1 MLQLFLGVSALF
13 ALFFVFGCSKPSVS
27 RQSDTPPRIQIETT
41 NEALLMPATN
51 APIVQPEVKEIRF
64 ERSDPNQFRVGSAL
78 NEALRKIKNQAMGDT
93 RGLKLVPSRA
103 VPVLLTEEIRQL
115 DELDL
120 TGRELSDIVCLSQFT
135 HFTSLYLSENRL
147 THLQPLEKH
156 NNLLA
161 LTLDGNQLDD
171 LTPLRGLANLNLVS
185 LDSNKISDVRP
196 LAKLVHLK
204 YLYLGNNRIVNVG
217 SLNSLKNLVAL
228 DLSANQLTNLNSLGR
243 LSKLRSLGLFDNK
256 GLKFAEIRELQK
268 ALPDCAIN
276 HNVEES
282 E

>member
-64 ERSDPNQFRVGSAL
+64 ERNDPNQFRVGSAL

-103 VPVLLTEEIRQL
+103 VPVLLAEEIRQL

-120 TGRELSDIVCLSQFT
+120 TGRELSDIACLSQLT
-135 HFTSLYLSENRL
+135 HFTSLYISDNHLSKLE
-147 THLQPLEKH
+147 PLSKH
-156 NNLLA
+156 KDLLA
-161 LTLDGNQLDD
+161 LTLDENQIENLS
-171 LTPLRGLANLNLVS
+171 PLRSLSQITLLS
-185 LDSNKISDVRP
+185 LDSNKISDLKP

-204 YLYLGNNRIVNVG
+204 YLYLGNNRIVNID
-217 SLNSLKNLVAL
+217 SLERLEHLVAL
-228 DLSANQLTNLNSLGR
+228 DLSANQLTDLNSLGR
-243 LSKLRSLGLFDNK
+243 LAKLRSLGLYDNK
-256 GLKFAEIRELQK
+256 DLELAQIEELQK
-268 ALPDCAIN
+268 ALPDCKIN
-276 HNVEES
+276 HNTR
-282 E
+282 

>member
-13 ALFFVFGCSKPSVS
+13 GLFFVFGCKKPSVS

-64 ERSDPNQFRVGSAL
+64 ERNDPNQFRVGSAL

-120 TGRELSDIVCLSQFT
+120 TGRELSDIACLSQLT
-135 HFTSLYLSENRL
+135 HFTSLYISDNHLSKLE
-147 THLQPLEKH
+147 PLSKH
-156 NNLLA
+156 KDLLA
-161 LTLDGNQLDD
+161 LTLDENQIENLS
-171 LTPLRGLANLNLVS
+171 PLRSLSQITLLS
-185 LDSNKISDVRP
+185 LDSNKISDLKP

-204 YLYLGNNRIVNVG
+204 YLYLGNNRIVNID
-217 SLNSLKNLVAL
+217 SLERLEHLVAL
-228 DLSANQLTNLNSLGR
+228 DLSANQLTDLNSLGR
-243 LSKLRSLGLFDNK
+243 LAKLRSLGLYDNK
-256 GLKFAEIRELQK
+256 DLELAQIEELQK
-268 ALPDCAIN
+268 ALPDCKIN
-276 HNVEES
+276 HNTR
-282 E
+282 